1 MPAFLI
7 VGAGGFVG
15 AILRYGVNALA
26 VGRAGPFP
34 LGTLIVNVIGC
45 FGLGLLAAWLDERQ
59 DLPVELRLAL
69 GTGVLGALTTFSTFG
84 VETLDLMRA
93 GEPRL
98 ALLNVALSLV
108 LGLGAAFLGRALI
121 GSVS

>member
-1 MPAFLI
+1 MPPFLI

-15 AILRYGVNALA
+15 AILRYGVHTLT
-26 VGRAGPFP
+26 VGRAGTFP
-34 LGTLIVNVIGC
+34 VGTLVVNVLGC

-59 DLPVELRLAL
+59 ELSVELRLAL
-69 GTGVLGALTTFSTFG
+69 GTGLLGALTTFSTFG

-98 ALLNVALSLV
+98 AMANVALNLV
-108 LGLGAAFLGRALI
+108 LGLGAAWIGRALI
-121 GSVS
+121 TSVN